1 VIGDQLKEK
10 SKEIS
15 SLFEAI
21 YFNFEELDF
30 DVFLTHLSGLESQK
44 SLKERVIEL
53 PLLDYGK
60 YHINVKLPSSQIIS
74 FYLNKNQ
81 TISKLKEALAKE
93 IKMKASKENFIS
105 TDELNQLKEL
115 QEAQNKA
122 LTNLANIE
130 VAKHDILNENSQIRE
145 ALKQLA
151 EKLESQY
158 GKININLEDGAYT
171 PFIEE

>member
-1 VIGDQLKEK
+1 M
-10 SKEIS
+10 
-15 SLFEAI
+15 
-21 YFNFEELDF
+21 
-30 DVFLTHLSGLESQK
+30 
-44 SLKERVIEL
+44 
-53 PLLDYGK
+53 
-60 YHINVKLPSSQIIS
+60 
-74 FYLNKNQ
+74 
-81 TISKLKEALAKE
+81 AKE
-93 IKMKASKENFIS
+93 IKMKASEEKFIS

>member
-1 VIGDQLKEK
+1 M
-10 SKEIS
+10 
-15 SLFEAI
+15 
-21 YFNFEELDF
+21 
-30 DVFLTHLSGLESQK
+30 
-44 SLKERVIEL
+44 
-53 PLLDYGK
+53 
-60 YHINVKLPSSQIIS
+60 
-74 FYLNKNQ
+74 
-81 TISKLKEALAKE
+81 AKE
-93 IKMKASKENFIS
+93 IKMKAVEQNFIS

-130 VAKHDILNENSQIRE
+130 VAKYDILNENSQIRE

-158 GKININLEDGAYT
+158 GKININLQDGAYT

>member
-1 VIGDQLKEK
+1 M
-10 SKEIS
+10 
-15 SLFEAI
+15 
-21 YFNFEELDF
+21 
-30 DVFLTHLSGLESQK
+30 
-44 SLKERVIEL
+44 
-53 PLLDYGK
+53 
-60 YHINVKLPSSQIIS
+60 
-74 FYLNKNQ
+74 
-81 TISKLKEALAKE
+81 AKE
-93 IKMKASKENFIS
+93 IKMKAVEQNFIS

-158 GKININLEDGAYT
+158 GKININLQDGAYT

>member
-1 VIGDQLKEK
+1 M
-10 SKEIS
+10 
-15 SLFEAI
+15 
-21 YFNFEELDF
+21 
-30 DVFLTHLSGLESQK
+30 
-44 SLKERVIEL
+44 
-53 PLLDYGK
+53 
-60 YHINVKLPSSQIIS
+60 
-74 FYLNKNQ
+74 
-81 TISKLKEALAKE
+81 AKE
-93 IKMKASKENFIS
+93 IKMKASEGNFIS